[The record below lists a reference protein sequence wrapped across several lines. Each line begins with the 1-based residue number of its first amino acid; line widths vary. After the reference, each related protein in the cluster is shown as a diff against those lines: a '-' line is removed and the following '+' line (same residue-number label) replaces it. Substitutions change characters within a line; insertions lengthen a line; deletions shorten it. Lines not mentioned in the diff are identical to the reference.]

1 MAAKTQDDGD
11 DDDHGDPDD
20 DDVAREVQ
28 YHDGVYGHMFSAR
41 LFLEDSWA
49 VKVTLFTDTFGCVKW
64 KAEKLSKYEPD
75 SGLCFT
81 KN

>member
-1 MAAKTQDDGD
+1 MAATTPDDGD
-11 DDDHGDPDD
+11 DDDGDPDD

-75 SGLCFT
+75 FGLCFT